1 MGKILAFHFTPGNV
15 SDVSALD
22 ILSKNI
28 FGKLFEDKGYI
39 SSKLFENLLNRGL
52 KLVTSFK
59 SNMKNKLMDLKDKIL
74 LRKRALIETINDQL
88 KNISHLEHSR
98 HRGIGNFFVN
108 SLAAMIAYMHQPKK
122 PKLRMDNNNENKF
135 VKYLC

>member
-1 MGKILAFHFTPGNV
+1 MK
-15 SDVSALD
+15 
-22 ILSKNI
+22 
-28 FGKLFEDKGYI
+28 
-39 SSKLFENLLNRGL
+39 RGL

-98 HRGIGNFFVN
+98 HRGIGIFFIN
-108 SLAAMIAYMHQPKK
+108 ALAAMIAYMHQPKK
-122 PKLRMDNNNENKF
+122 PKLRMDNDESKL
-135 VKYLC
+135 VEYIC